1 MRDPGSYAAAYT
13 VFATG
18 DLGERLHDI
27 RSPTLITTGENDIG
41 SNVRMARMMHE
52 RIRGSTLRILP
63 RLRHSVL
70 VEAPDE
76 VANLFLEFLT

>member
-18 DLGERLHDI
+18 
-27 RSPTLITTGENDIG
+27 
-41 SNVRMARMMHE
+41 
-52 RIRGSTLRILP
+52 
-63 RLRHSVL
+63 
-70 VEAPDE
+70 EAPDE